1 MNRIEVVLFSY
12 LLNRP
17 PPQSSSLKADVLNIA
32 GRFDTGLPV
41 HLKFGIGSSSVL
53 NWLQC
58 LVGAAVWS
66 KKKETEDIVG
76 LALSLP
82 LLC

>member
-1 MNRIEVVLFSY
+1 MNRIELVLFFY

-17 PPQSSSLKADVLNIA
+17 PPQSSSLKVDALNIS

-41 HLKFGIGSSSVL
+41 LMKFGMGSCSVL
-53 NWLQC
+53 DCLQC

-66 KKKETEDIVG
+66 
-76 LALSLP
+76 
-82 LLC
+82 